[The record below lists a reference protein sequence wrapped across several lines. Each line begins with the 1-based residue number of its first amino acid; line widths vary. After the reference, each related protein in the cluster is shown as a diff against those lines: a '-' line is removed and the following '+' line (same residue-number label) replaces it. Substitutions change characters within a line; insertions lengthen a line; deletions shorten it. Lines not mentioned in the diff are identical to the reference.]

1 MDRRS
6 YTLIEEYMLACMQDS
21 AHDKDHVYRVLYN
34 AMIIAEKE
42 SNVNYDVLIGA
53 CLLHDIGRQEQF
65 ADTSVCHAEAGAD
78 KAFRFLLEK
87 GFSKYYALQVQA
99 CILTHRFRKNRRPE
113 SLEAKILFDADKL
126 DVVGAMGIARTLV
139 YNGTLSEPLYSLLPD
154 GSVSTGEKDIQPS
167 FCHEYKFK
175 LEKLYD
181 HFYTETASQMA
192 SQRKKIAAD
201 FYESLYREAS
211 FAYGNGREV
220 LEREIQNSPS
230 AKL

>member
-6 YTLIEEYMLACMQDS
+6 YALIEEYMLSCMRDS

-65 ADTSVCHAEAGAD
+65 ADPGVCHAEAGAE
-78 KAFRFLLEK
+78 KAFRFLLQQ
-87 GFSKYYALQVQA
+87 GFPEDYALQVRA
-99 CILTHRFRKNRRPE
+99 CILTHRFRKNRKPE

-154 GSVSTGEKDIQPS
+154 GSVSSGEKDTQPS
-167 FCHEYKFK
+167 FCQEYKFK

-181 HFYTETASQMA
+181 HFYTETAACMA

-201 FYESLYREAS
+201 FYENLYREAS
-211 FAYGNGREV
+211 SAYDFGRNA
-220 LEREIQNSPS
+220 LAREIQNSLS
-230 AKL
+230 